1 MHHGCPNLNHFCKD
15 WKRPKTIGFSSS
27 PFYWEKNPKMICA
40 PNVLLENVLSSFF
53 LNYQLK
59 IAVLWLDQNV
69 GHFLLDLRLW
79 VFLVAKQKGPGLC
92 RSTLGIFSIN
102 IHNLGDN
109 TPGGVAAFIRNFGE
123 EKCRAGLVGILQKNG
138 DCLTKQPV
146 SKISSPNKKS
156 KSWYK
161 RRRMWY
167 NNLPP

>member
-1 MHHGCPNLNHFCKD
+1 MSKLKPLLQRLETSKDDWILKLSILLRTKSEDDLCPKCLT
-15 WKRPKTIGFSSS
+15 WKCFVI
-27 PFYWEKNPKMICA
+27 
-40 PNVLLENVLSSFF
+40 FF